1 MRVARQA
8 IHGST
13 LQLPRCVVFQ
23 VSEARRA
30 LPYISR
36 AVVDIQRA
44 YKTAK
49 RCRVALKRSISI
61 DEFNSL
67 EQLRDNAL
75 MQMNRAIDECDA
87 VGANV
92 VDMSVG
98 TVQFEARTRGRA
110 LSLVWRLGEPTNN
123 AWPDIAD

>member
-1 MRVARQA
+1 MRVVRQA

-13 LQLPRCVVFQ
+13 QQLPRCVVFQ

-36 AVVDIQRA
+36 AVTDIHNA

-49 RCRVALKRSISI
+49 RCRAALKRRITITERDS
-61 DEFNSL
+61 F

-75 MQMNRAIDECDA
+75 TQLNRAIDECDA

-92 VDMSVG
+92 VDMVNG
-98 TVQFEARTRGRA
+98 TVRFEARTQGKA
-110 LSLVWRLGEPTNN
+110 VSLVWRLGEVTYN
-123 AWPDIAD
+123 AWADIAD

>member
-8 IHGST
+8 IHGSIQ
-13 LQLPRCVVFQ
+13 QLPRCVVFQ

-36 AVVDIQRA
+36 AVTDIQHA

-49 RCRVALKRSISI
+49 RCRTALKRRLSI
-61 DEFNSL
+61 DETVCL
-67 EQLRDNAL
+67 EQMRDNAL
-75 MQMNRAIDECDA
+75 MQLNRAIDECDA

-92 VDMSVG
+92 VDMVNG
-98 TVQFEARTRGRA
+98 TVKFEARTQGKA
-110 LSLVWRLGEPTNN
+110 VSLVWRLGEPTNN
-123 AWPDIAD
+123 TWSEIAD

>member
-13 LQLPRCVVFQ
+13 LQLPRCVVFR

-36 AVVDIQRA
+36 AVTDIQQA

-49 RCRVALKRSISI
+49 RCRAALKRRLSM
-61 DEFNSL
+61 EEKFSL
-67 EQLRDNAL
+67 EQMRDNAL
-75 MQMNRAIDECDA
+75 MQLNRAIDECDA

-92 VDMSVG
+92 VDMIHG
-98 TVQFEARTRGRA
+98 TVRFEAKTRGQA
-110 LSLVWRLGEPTNN
+110 VSLVWRLGEPTNN
-123 AWPDIAD
+123 AWHDIAD

>member
-8 IHGST
+8 IHEPT

-36 AVVDIQRA
+36 AVADIQQA
-44 YKTAK
+44 YRTAK
-49 RCRVALKRSISI
+49 RCRVALKRSLPIEEKGGFELI
-61 DEFNSL
+61 
-67 EQLRDNAL
+67 RDNAL
-75 MQMNRAIDECDA
+75 MQLNRAIDECDA

-92 VDMSVG
+92 VDMANG
-98 TVQFEARTRGRA
+98 TVKFEAKTQGQTV
-110 LSLVWRLGEPTNN
+110 SLVWRLGEPTNN